1 MSVDNA
7 NPGISCVECQRRKQ
21 KCNRLFPCNHCS
33 KRGVAHLCRFV
44 SKTANKS
51 ESPAE
56 GRPGRLSRKRDID
69 SFGDG
74 ALNDALYEDGETSE
88 FDTSDALNAL
98 GYMPHTHHL
107 VLGNGT
113 GPKIGKDPVGTDEGT
128 VQSEELKAAMLSMP
142 PKPYADCLVDNWLNG
157 ANSHYYALY
166 PPEFRT
172 QYDGWWTIPPNKVT
186 PELTSLILRVCAC
199 SALYIMDPGVKER
212 LESELRTDIWTFAG
226 RMHRAA
232 ERLGASIPPGKGGLI
247 HIQQQFLTAFWYKS
261 AEKWTEAWHALG
273 GAIRAANE
281 IGLHKDSLSEGLS
294 EFDREMR
301 RRLWCILYLWDFAL
315 GSMLS
320 RPLLVNHADCT
331 FVFPTLALET
341 DPEDP
346 GRPSPFQ
353 HMSLH
358 AKLCL
363 DMAAQLTSV
372 SEKDIPTEVSLRL
385 RDVVQRFLDELP
397 PVYAVKDP
405 DTRWDT
411 EHSYIVFQRGY
422 LHLIGYMCL
431 FDPLKPYVTR
441 NSAKAL
447 SDLEKMLRAAGV
459 DAALGLMDVSWRL
472 FESLSSVGARFHY
485 AVFCIFDTT
494 TVLCSAFV
502 HDEARNLP
510 KRETVLEAIKK
521 GMNMLGELHTES
533 KTTPSLCRILRAIV
547 ANLPLSAKE
556 KALIGVTK
564 RGKASNKAPARG
576 EGKSAVLSGD
586 SSVGPSTEIT
596 PPREASSAASTSA
609 SVASHYTDV
618 KGVNTQSSVRSTQS
632 NQSPQQSSISSS
644 NVEGSTSTTVGQSAL
659 TMTDSLDPTG
669 WEAIEAGHLDFIQE
683 TNMAVYD
690 GNVPTVLEY
699 WDWQGLDLDIP
710 VFWGSPPP
718 TTD

>member
-1 MSVDNA
+1 MSVNNA
-7 NPGISCVECQRRKQ
+7 GPGISCVECQRRKQ

-44 SKTANKS
+44 SRTANKS

-74 ALNDALYEDGETSE
+74 ALDDALYEDGEASE
-88 FDTSDALNAL
+88 FDASDALNAL

-107 VLGNGT
+107 VLGNGI

-157 ANSHYYALY
+157 ANAHYYALY

-199 SALYIMDPGVKER
+199 SALYVMDPGVKER

-232 ERLGASIPPGKGGLI
+232 ERLSASIPPGKGGLI

-301 RRLWCILYLWDFAL
+301 RRLWCILHLWDFAL

-372 SEKDIPTEVSLRL
+372 SEKDVPTGVSLRL
-385 RDVVQRFLDELP
+385 REVVQGFLDELP
-397 PVYAVKDP
+397 AAYAVKDP
-405 DTRWDT
+405 DTGWDT

-447 SDLEKMLRAAGV
+447 SDIEKMLRAAGV

-521 GMNMLGELHTES
+521 GMSMLGELHTES
-533 KTTPSLCRILRAIV
+533 KTTSSLCRILRGLV

-576 EGKSAVLSGD
+576 EGRSAVLSGD
-586 SSVGPSTEIT
+586 SSIGLSTEIT
-596 PPREASSAASTSA
+596 PPREASSAVSPSA
-609 SVASHYTDV
+609 SVPSHYTDV
-618 KGVNTQSSVRSTQS
+618 QGVNTQSSVGSTQS
-632 NQSPQQSSISSS
+632 NQSPQPSSISSS
-644 NVEGSTSTTVGQSAL
+644 NVEGPTSTTVGQSAL
-659 TMTDSLDPTG
+659 TITDSLDPTG

-683 TNMAVYD
+683 TDMAVYD